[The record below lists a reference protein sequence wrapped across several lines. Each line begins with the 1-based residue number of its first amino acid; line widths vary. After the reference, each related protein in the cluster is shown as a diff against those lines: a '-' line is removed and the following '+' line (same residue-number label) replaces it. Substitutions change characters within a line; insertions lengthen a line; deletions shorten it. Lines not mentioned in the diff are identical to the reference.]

1 MYPLCV
7 RVQQVRISGS
17 KFLGNVAIAGCGGAS
32 AIKSSGSVIHRSCTF
47 GNNSARGNRTRPA
60 ILGTPQK
67 EGLRATFVKPVANGG
82 ILQISYDPV
91 DYETSVTKSVASVS
105 SLQQPSD
112 FVDSFGAKFSC
123 YVNVED
129 NDLVASLESNS
140 DDGSWIFVDGA
151 LVVDNGGGHA
161 SVSGSVMSCVCVCR
175 IPSLVFSCHSLSL
188 AFSSSLFPS
197 LLFSSPLLSCLLLS
211 FVLYSL
217 VSSCLVL
224 SPRLLFPSRP
234 LSLLSSPLLSS
245 SLFFPFP
252 LFSPLLSSPLL
263 SSLTLLLSPHPPSS
277 FHPRNK
283 ANTKCR
289 YHPLERHSQ
298 DRDLLRGEEWWT
310 KPLGQAQ
317 RRLSR

>member
-175 IPSLVFSCHSLSL
+175 IPSLVFSCRLFSLLLFPPLSSL
-188 AFSSSLFPS
+188 PFPSLLLCSLVFYSLLSYTLLSPRPSSSLF
-197 LLFSSPLLSCLLLS
+197 LS
-211 FVLYSL
+211 F
-217 VSSCLVL
+217 
-224 SPRLLFPSRP
+224 R
-234 LSLLSSPLLSS
+234 
-245 SLFFPFP
+245 
-252 LFSPLLSSPLL
+252 L
-263 SSLTLLLSPHPPSS
+263 SSLPLCSP
-277 FHPRNK
+277 
-283 ANTKCR
+283 
-289 YHPLERHSQ
+289 L
-298 DRDLLRGEEWWT
+298 
-310 KPLGQAQ
+310 
-317 RRLSR
+317 

>member
-67 EGLRATFVKPVANGG
+67 EGLRTTFVKPVLSAG
-82 ILQISYDPV
+82 ILQASYDPV

-105 SLQQPSD
+105 SLQQPSGFAD
-112 FVDSFGAKFSC
+112 NFGAKFSC

-151 LVVDNGGGHA
+151 LVVDNGGLHG
-161 SVSGSVMSCVCVCR
+161 SVSGSVMSCLCVCR
-175 IPSLVFSCHSLSL
+175 IPSLVFSCRLFSLL
-188 AFSSSLFPS
+188 LFPPLSS

-234 LSLLSSPLLSS
+234 LSLLSSRLLSS

-252 LFSPLLSSPLL
+252 L
-263 SSLTLLLSPHPPSS
+263 
-277 FHPRNK
+277 N
-283 ANTKCR
+283 
-289 YHPLERHSQ
+289 
-298 DRDLLRGEEWWT
+298 
-310 KPLGQAQ
+310 
-317 RRLSR
+317 